1 MTSKW
6 REPPDA
12 ARSASPGAIMR
23 RTSCSPPELRRSRK
37 RRLGYG
43 RCSMEKPVSDEVARA
58 RWLTIGALR
67 LGGVAMV
74 VAGML
79 GTRQVLAMP
88 MIAAYALIAIGLLD

>member
-1 MTSKW
+1 
-6 REPPDA
+6 
-12 ARSASPGAIMR
+12 
-23 RTSCSPPELRRSRK
+23 
-37 RRLGYG
+37 
-43 RCSMEKPVSDEVARA
+43 MEQPVSDEVARA

-88 MIAAYALIAIGLLD
+88 MIAAYALIAIGLLDVFLVPLFLARKWRSPRR